1 MKGRSALSR
10 RAQIIAAAL
19 ALIIVAASLGW
30 AYLSIQQTIEQQ
42 DAEISRLTN
51 DLHNL
56 ELQVS
61 DLTAIIQSNSP
72 DLSFSLAQLYSKVK
86 DSVVVV
92 QGIQVTRINTI
103 FGVVLQYAE
112 IQGSGF
118 VCNETGRTVIV
129 TNYHVVDQVQNLT
142 ISLSNGDAFDA
153 TVLGTDAYSDLAIL
167 QTSAPAS
174 ELHPLVL
181 ASSSGLQ
188 VGDPVVAVG
197 SPLGLE
203 GSMTSG
209 IVSQLGRTI
218 QESTTGGYSI
228 ANVIQTNVAI
238 NAGNSGGPLL
248 NSLGQV
254 VGVTTAIISGTQGIG
269 LAIPSD
275 TIIRELPDLVSV
287 GTYDKHSWIGVA
299 GVDVTPDIANA
310 LGLNKTY
317 GYLVTSV
324 TAGGPADNAG
334 IRGGTSQARVLGTT
348 MPVGGDIIIA
358 LNEVRIRNGDD
369 LSAYLEAW
377 TLPGQTVQVTILR
390 GNVQHTVS
398 VVLGKRPALTS

>member
-1 MKGRSALSR
+1 LSR

>member
-1 MKGRSALSR
+1 MD
-10 RAQIIAAAL
+10 
-19 ALIIVAASLGW
+19 
-30 AYLSIQQTIEQQ
+30 QQN
-42 DAEISRLTN
+42 AEISKLTT

-61 DLTAIIQSNSP
+61 SLTAAIQGSSLNVTS
-72 DLSFSLAQLYSKVK
+72 SLAQLYSKVK

-92 QGIQVTRINTI
+92 QGIQVARVSTF
-103 FGVVLQYAE
+103 FGTVLQYAE
-112 IQGSGF
+112 VQGSGF
-118 VCNETGRTVIV
+118 VCNETGQLVIV
-129 TNYHVVDQVQNLT
+129 TNFHVVDQVQNLT
-142 ISLSNGDAFDA
+142 ISLSNGDAFGA
-153 TVLGTDAYSDLAIL
+153 TVLGTDAYSDLAVL

-181 ASSSGLQ
+181 GSSSSLR

-197 SPLGLE
+197 TPLGLE

-218 QESTTGGYSI
+218 QESTTGAYLI
-228 ANVIQTNVAI
+228 ANVIQTTVAI

-248 NSLGQV
+248 NGLGQV

-275 TIIRELPDLVSV
+275 TIIRELPDLVSL
-287 GTYDKHSWIGVA
+287 GTYDKHSWIGTA

-310 LGLNKTY
+310 LNLNKTY
-317 GYLVTSV
+317 GYLVASV

-334 IRGGTSQARVLGTT
+334 IRGGTKQASVLGTT
-348 MPVGGDIIIA
+348 MLVGGDIIIA
-358 LNEVRIRNGDD
+358 VNGVRIRNGDD

-377 TLPGQTVQVTILR
+377 TLPGQTVQVTIMR
-390 GNVQHTVS
+390 GNVQQTIP